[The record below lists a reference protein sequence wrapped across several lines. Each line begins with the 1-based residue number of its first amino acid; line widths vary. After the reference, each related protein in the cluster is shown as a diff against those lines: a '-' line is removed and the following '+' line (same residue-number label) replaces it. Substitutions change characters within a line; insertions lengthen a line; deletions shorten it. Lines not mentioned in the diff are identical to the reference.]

1 MVCLCGCLLPVSGII
16 DQKNLDK
23 KIAVMIDFEYSYW
36 FWAFPVIGLLVLW
49 AIYLRYQKRK
59 SLQSVF
65 SEDNLKRL
73 WPAANKKT
81 DVIRAVFLFSS
92 IIFLVV
98 ALANPRLPG
107 KEVEVEQTGSDVIIA
122 LDISMSMLVRD
133 VPPNRL
139 SRAVRFSNDLIK
151 SIPGE
156 RYGLVF
162 FAGSAYTQMPLSQD
176 ARVASL
182 FLQNA
187 DPSQASNQG
196 TAIGDAVELATG
208 MFDDTPGR
216 GKAIIIIS
224 DGEDHDPNT
233 MEKIKQAVEKR
244 IYIITVGVGTTQG
257 GTVPDRTFGQEGVI
271 KDEEGR
277 PVISR
282 FDQEFLQQVAK
293 ESGGEFFTINDQR
306 ATNTKIKQI
315 VDNMEKGTLNIQSY
329 QDFESYFQYPLLLS
343 LMMYLLYMIWPLK
356 RVKIGVGNIRT
367 EKS

>member
-1 MVCLCGCLLPVSGII
+1 ML
-16 DQKNLDK
+16 
-23 KIAVMIDFEYSYW
+23 DFEYSYW

-49 AIYLRYQKRK
+49 AIYLRYQKQK

-65 SEDNLKRL
+65 SAENLERI
-73 WPAANKKT
+73 WPGGSKKT
-81 DVIRAVFLFSS
+81 DTLRATFLFLS
-92 IIFLVV
+92 ITFLVI

-107 KEVEVEQTGSDVIIA
+107 KEVEVEQTGSDIVIA
-122 LDISMSMLVRD
+122 LDISMSMLVKD

-139 SRAVRFSNDLIK
+139 SRAVRFANDLIK

-162 FAGSAYTQMPLSQD
+162 FAGSAYTQMPLSED

-196 TAIGDAVELATG
+196 TAVGDAIELATS
-208 MFDDTPGR
+208 MFDDAPDRGR
-216 GKAIIIIS
+216 AIIIIS

-233 MEKIKQAVEKR
+233 LEKIQKAVEQK

-257 GTVPDRTFGQEGVI
+257 GTMSDRSFIQDGVI
-271 KDEEGR
+271 KDQEGR
-277 PVISR
+277 PVISK
-282 FDQEFLQQVAK
+282 FNPQFLQKVAQ

-315 VDNMEKGTLNIQSY
+315 VDNMEKGTLKIQSY
-329 QDFESYFQYPLLLS
+329 QDFESYFQYPLLFS
-343 LMMYLLYMIWPLK
+343 LLMYLLYMIWPLK
-356 RVKIGVGNIRT
+356 RVK
-367 EKS
+367 